1 MEKSQL
7 HLYLRETLPIIMSL
21 ASIFLSKSALKMTL
35 KLLYQ
40 VLLRIFFHAMFY
52 LRKLK
57 KNAVA

>member
-1 MEKSQL
+1 
-7 HLYLRETLPIIMSL
+7 
-21 ASIFLSKSALKMTL
+21 MTL

-52 LRKLK
+52 LGKLK